1 MTNLKIQFVDS
12 CSTLVLILLMKRLS
26 HPSAHNNTDRTI
38 VIFLR
43 KKDCDQVM
51 KVKTEPKK
59 LKPSDFDLPEG
70 TKNLH

>member
-1 MTNLKIQFVDS
+1 
-12 CSTLVLILLMKRLS
+12 MKRLS

-70 TKNLH
+70 TKNLHQ